1 MDDKIR
7 MMRAVLDETAREIR
21 PSTAT
26 HAKMAETI
34 VVRAAEG
41 ATREELKAAAL
52 QAGKTPAA

>member
-1 MDDKIR
+1 MPEIR

-21 PSTAT
+21 PSMSTQ
-26 HAKMAETI
+26 AKMAETI

-52 QAGKTPAA
+52 RAGKTPAA

>member
-7 MMRAVLDETAREIR
+7 MMRAVLDKTVREIR
-21 PSTAT
+21 PSIAT
-26 HAKMAETI
+26 QAKMAETI